1 MLRDLLLLLI
11 VAAGGAYG
19 LWLMRGLDGFLEH
32 SRDGKEVEKSEKH
45 QRCAVIFSSRE
56 ESELENWFSNAGFRV
71 LSATEIH
78 PRKEW
83 GNVSYLIAL
92 SESDV
97 DNLSV
102 CNLMK
107 RMCPKAD
114 IYSLCNDRSL
124 KKLYRKAG
132 ASVVYDR
139 NELMQR
145 MELITL
151 EHEVGAA

>member
-11 VAAGGAYG
+11 VIAGGAYG

-32 SRDGKEVEKSEKH
+32 SHDAKEDEKDEKH
-45 QRCAVIFSSRE
+45 QRCVVIFSSRAE
-56 ESELENWFSNAGFRV
+56 PELEKWFSNAGFRV
-71 LSATEIH
+71 LSSTEIH

-83 GNVSYLIAL
+83 GDVSYLVAL

-102 CNLMK
+102 CNLMN
-107 RMCPKAD
+107 RVCPKAE

-139 NELMQR
+139 NGLMQR